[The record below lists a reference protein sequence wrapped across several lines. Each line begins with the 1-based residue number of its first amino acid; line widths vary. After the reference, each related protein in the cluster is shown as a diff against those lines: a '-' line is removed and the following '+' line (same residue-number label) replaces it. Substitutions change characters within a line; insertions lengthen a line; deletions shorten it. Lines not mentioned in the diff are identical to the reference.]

1 MDDIHLSRELLRAV
15 SRGELPVK
23 LLSQVGLQHL
33 MDLCPYCQ
41 REIRAWQRELQ
52 GGAVTAENFDLLPS
66 FRSETTGSG
75 HPVLQAA
82 AEMRELLALPHE
94 ERLRKV
100 RQARTRFR
108 SPVLARLLLE
118 GSRERVHGD
127 PGESF
132 NLAELALTVASY
144 SPQMPHIV
152 EFTTLTAAA
161 MGNAC
166 RAGAGLK
173 EAEQHFR
180 YARSIIRGQGVT
192 DPEVLARVD
201 DLEGSL
207 CKDQRL
213 FSRAEELLSR
223 AAMLYR
229 LIGDQPGIGRVL
241 LILAS
246 TYNLQGLTSRAIE
259 TVEAALKQIKR
270 ASEPRLFLFARHN
283 LALYLTEADRPLDA
297 ADIVAADMGL
307 YREFPDKQTQLHLSW
322 LYGKIAMGLEDYANA
337 EEAFLSA
344 QRGFMAEGMGYDA
357 ALVSLDLALLYLR
370 QRRTRELQE
379 LVEAAVPIFASQDIH
394 REAAAA
400 LMLFQDAVR
409 HDAITATLVEEVV
422 RYLKVA
428 RNDPSLRFREPS

>member
-41 REIRAWQRELQ
+41 REIRAWQREMQ
-52 GGAVTAENFDLLPS
+52 GGTVTAESFDLLPS
-66 FRSETTGSG
+66 FRSETKGSG
-75 HPVLQAA
+75 HPVLQVAG
-82 AEMRELLALPHE
+82 ELRELLSMPHE
-94 ERLRKV
+94 ERMRRV

-108 SPVLARLLLE
+108 SPALARLLLE
-118 GSRERVHGD
+118 ESRERVHGS
-127 PGESF
+127 PEESF
-132 NLAELALTVASY
+132 NLAELALAVASY

-152 EFTTLTAAA
+152 EFTTLAAAA

-166 RAGAGLK
+166 RAAGNLRAANK
-173 EAEQHFR
+173 HFA
-180 YARSIIRGQGVT
+180 YARTIIRDQEVA
-192 DPEVLARVD
+192 DPEILARVD

-207 CKDQRL
+207 RKDERL

-229 LIGDQPGIGRVL
+229 LLGDKAGLARTL
-241 LILAS
+241 LKLAY
-246 TYNLQGLTSRAIE
+246 TYSLQGLTSRAIE
-259 TVEAALKQIKR
+259 TVEAALKATKR
-270 ASEPRLFLFARHN
+270 SSEPRLYLFGRHN
-283 LALYLTEADRPLDA
+283 LALFLTEAGRPLEA
-297 ADIVAADMGL
+297 ADIVGADMGL
-307 YREFPDKQTQLHLSW
+307 YREFPDAQTQLHLSW
-322 LYGKIAMGLEDYANA
+322 LHGKIAMGLEDYTNA
-337 EEAFLSA
+337 EQAFLSA

-370 QRRTRELQE
+370 QGRTQELRD

-400 LMLFQDAVR
+400 FVLFQDAVR